1 MKKTPCI
8 LYIWYTC
15 YVSDLSI
22 PKLENPPVQNG
33 NKKEEGPADEVDEE
47 ACRRPDWLPQNH
59 SSSGWERGIKVFH
72 IEPEQTC
79 SAMCM
84 DKLSKAEKNSHER
97 KL

>member
-33 NKKEEGPADEVDEE
+33 NKEEEGPADEVDKE
-47 ACRRPDWLPQNH
+47 ACRRPDWLP
-59 SSSGWERGIKVFH
+59 
-72 IEPEQTC
+72 
-79 SAMCM
+79 
-84 DKLSKAEKNSHER
+84 
-97 KL
+97 